1 MEFNFLSLVGG
12 VLIFVAGIIVKLI
25 LDLNLAPI
33 LVKWLSYINLVSRAI
48 FRNIPPSLSG
58 SWDVYWKSDSKDFKE
73 SADRKK
79 TAKIYQFSNYTFCE
93 YEAKDR
99 TYCFFAKCKNTYL
112 TGNYWDKK
120 DPLGYHG
127 AFQLKIVNSE
137 KMVGRWAGHSNKSSE
152 INTNSYI
159 WEKTANA

>member
-33 LVKWLSYINLVSRAI
+33 LVKWLSYINLISRAI

-112 TGNYWDKK
+112 RNTLLDNLIDNRSTFEK
-120 DPLGYHG
+120 LL
-127 AFQLKIVNSE
+127 QLNIYRHNA
-137 KMVGRWAGHSNKSSE
+137 AGMRDR
-152 INTNSYI
+152 YR
-159 WEKTANA
+159 

>member
-33 LVKWLSYINLVSRAI
+33 LVKWLSYINLISRAI

-73 SADRKK
+73 SADRKRQQK
-79 TAKIYQFSNYTFCE
+79 SINLAIIL
-93 YEAKDR
+93 
-99 TYCFFAKCKNTYL
+99 FASMR
-112 TGNYWDKK
+112 
-120 DPLGYHG
+120 
-127 AFQLKIVNSE
+127 QKIVLIAFLPNV
-137 KMVGRWAGHSNKSSE
+137 KIH
-152 INTNSYI
+152 I
-159 WEKTANA
+159 